1 MLRTII
7 LKNLAASI
15 LILFIVWIVSCVII
29 FVMVLK
35 YVKGYYTEDN
45 SRRVTVSEGSTGFP
59 DLFDYAVYISE
70 ILGGLVGVAEL
81 LGFALL
87 LFI

>member
-1 MLRTII
+1 MFRTII
-7 LKNLAASI
+7 LENFAASI
-15 LILFIVWIVSCVII
+15 LSLFIVWIVSCVII
-29 FVMVLK
+29 FVRVLK

-45 SRRVTVSEGSTGFP
+45 SRRLTVSGENMGFS

-81 LGFALL
+81 LCFVLL